1 MSELITKCYEK
12 SVHMQISVRF
22 FETINFINL

>member
-1 MSELITKCYEK
+1 MSELIKCYEK